1 MNPRIQA
8 YIDIVESGEIPM
20 CREQL
25 LLIKRV
31 KAAFE
36 NEKIHV
42 DDEQL
47 ERYMGLQKYFEYKLL
62 PWEEFVFALH
72 NCTYTESGALRWP
85 ILFIEVGRGAGK
97 NGYLAYEDFALV
109 TPINGVKHYNIDIFA
124 TAEDQARATFD
135 DIYELLDGNKPY
147 FQKILYLDKR
157 RNCQQGNHEPDK
169 IPHQRPKD
177 ERRRAARQGGF

>member
-109 TPINGVKHYNIDIFA
+109 TPINGVKHYNIDIFRHGGRPGPRDLRRHIRIA
-124 TAEDQARATFD
+124 GREQALFS
-135 DIYELLDGNKPY
+135 
-147 FQKILYLDKR
+147 KILYLDKR
-157 RNCQQGNHEPDK
+157 RNCQ
-169 IPHQRPKD
+169 
-177 ERRRAARQGGF
+177 

>member
-25 LLIKRV
+25 LLIERV

-72 NCTYTESGALRWP
+72 NCTYTERLRR
-85 ILFIEVGRGAGK
+85 LR
-97 NGYLAYEDFALV
+97 L
-109 TPINGVKHYNIDIFA
+109 
-124 TAEDQARATFD
+124 QAMRPRVRR
-135 DIYELLDGNKPY
+135 KP
-147 FQKILYLDKR
+147 R
-157 RNCQQGNHEPDK
+157 T
-169 IPHQRPKD
+169 
-177 ERRRAARQGGF
+177 RRRR

>member
-72 NCTYTESGALRWP
+72 NCTYTESGALR
-85 ILFIEVGRGAGK
+85 
-97 NGYLAYEDFALV
+97 
-109 TPINGVKHYNIDIFA
+109 
-124 TAEDQARATFD
+124 
-135 DIYELLDGNKPY
+135 
-147 FQKILYLDKR
+147 
-157 RNCQQGNHEPDK
+157 
-169 IPHQRPKD
+169 
-177 ERRRAARQGGF
+177 